1 MAPQI
6 LSYITLHESGVD
18 WSSLICSQDQVEGLM
33 QQAADE
39 AGWVCALCIHG
50 CWLLSI
56 IHSGKLMSVL
66 IKGVISFHGFGI
78 VDFRFSVND
87 FPSSANGDMIPLVYG
102 AKKPRYFLPFPAYS
116 LDLKM
121 ELPSNPTGIASST
134 AEQVQYISLVPR
146 LPRSGTR
153 TLQLCRHGEP
163 GIFCH
168 VRSGER

>member
-56 IHSGKLMSVL
+56 MHSVTLTSVL
-66 IKGVISFHGFGI
+66 IKGVISFHGFEI
-78 VDFRFSVND
+78 VDFVI
-87 FPSSANGDMIPLVYG
+87 FPQVLMVIWSPSLVYG
-102 AKKPRYFLPFPAYS
+102 AKKPQHFLPFPAYS

-134 AEQVQYISLVPR
+134 AEQVQYISLVPK

-153 TLQLCRHGEP
+153 TLQLCRRGEP
-163 GIFCH
+163 GIFSH